1 MHVSIMRSASR
12 RSSWLVW
19 TPARMDSAMST
30 LGSGDVSMS
39 SSLVFLGAPATL
51 TSNQG
56 SCALLGLEVQLT
68 GRF

>member
-1 MHVSIMRSASR
+1 
-12 RSSWLVW
+12 
-19 TPARMDSAMST
+19 MDSAMST
-30 LGSGDVSMS
+30 LGTGDVSMS